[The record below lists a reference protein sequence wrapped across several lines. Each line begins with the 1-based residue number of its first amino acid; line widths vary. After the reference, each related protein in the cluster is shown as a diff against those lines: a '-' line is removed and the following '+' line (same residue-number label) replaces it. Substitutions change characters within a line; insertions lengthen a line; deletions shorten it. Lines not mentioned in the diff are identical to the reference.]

1 MCLYLRQDQL
11 LKFTEM
17 IKGLRYLGKD
27 KDGNDI
33 LEEYDCPEMPIV
45 NPDYEQ
51 TVEMLI
57 REKYSLN
64 DELAIANN
72 RMAVFDAN
80 LLPKEKEDE
89 YNREYYTY
97 QLFREECKKKARKIC
112 GITK

>member
-1 MCLYLRQDQL
+1 M
-11 LKFTEM
+11 T
-17 IKGLRYLGKD
+17 KGLRYLGKD
-27 KDGNDI
+27 EKGRDI

-80 LLPKEKEDE
+80 LLPKEKEEE
-89 YNREYYTY
+89 YNREYYAY
-97 QLFREECKKKARKIC
+97 QLFREECKKKAREIC
-112 GITK
+112 GIIK